1 MKVSFLYRSVCDI
14 RLQGWPIFAPRWS
27 RMLASASSG
36 TVDLQSLAGN
46 AFPGT
51 VIGALFLATVFACDI
66 ACSSQADPFTD
77 QDAVR
82 SALELLGAVSSACV
96 APGQ

>member
-1 MKVSFLYRSVCDI
+1 
-14 RLQGWPIFAPRWS
+14 
-27 RMLASASSG
+27 MLASAG

-96 APGQ
+96 APGQQKMVQAHLGHLCHLAFAPSL